1 MPLKRPA
8 AGGESCE
15 AGFFLRQLGSFI
27 PDSARH
33 ICVGSFSADNNV
45 IIKVLHKKRRT
56 KMKKKRFLSLLLTI
70 VMLVS
75 TLAMSGCGTQNQSAN
90 GNYDGELVYDHSMEL
105 QYAKLF
111 SVDYYKGGYKLIT
124 ITNRDEDTA
133 IVSKQSKLLLVPEG
147 MSTPSGIDSDTVV
160 LNAPVTNM
168 LVSSTPVTS
177 LMSASDCL
185 DSISQV
191 TYEKKSWY
199 IDAVKQAFDD
209 GKLTYVGDYKAP
221 DYETIIAG
229 APTLAIF
236 STMLTSVPDVAE
248 KLKELG
254 INYILDQSTY
264 EDHPLG
270 RVEWAKLYA
279 ALCDKEESATQMY
292 NAQAAYV
299 DTLSK
304 AENTG
309 KSVAVFYITS
319 KGKLYVRNAGDYLA
333 QMVNIAGG
341 NYVFSDL
348 NTDKTGTQE
357 MGIESFYEKAKDADY
372 VIYVWNL
379 GGKPSTLSD
388 FTGYNSVLSD
398 LKAVKDGNVWCTTPD
413 FFQIADTIGSMIN
426 DINLMLNADSNT
438 TELTYLKKLQ

>member
-33 ICVGSFSADNNV
+33 ICVCSFSADNNV

-426 DINLMLNADSNT
+426 DINLMLNADANT

>member
-1 MPLKRPA
+1 
-8 AGGESCE
+8 
-15 AGFFLRQLGSFI
+15 
-27 PDSARH
+27 
-33 ICVGSFSADNNV
+33 
-45 IIKVLHKKRRT
+45 
-56 KMKKKRFLSLLLTI
+56 MKKKRFLAL
-70 VMLVS
+70 MLVF
-75 TLAMSGCGTQNQSAN
+75 TLLAATFTMGGCGT
-90 GNYDGELVYDHSMEL
+90 GNTTSQTNSESSYDGQLVFDHAMEL

-111 SVDYYKGGYKLIT
+111 SVEYYKGGYKLLT

-133 IVSKQSKLLLVPEG
+133 IVAKQSKILLVPEG
-147 MSTPSGIDSDTVV
+147 MSTPSGLDADTLV
-160 LNAPVTNM
+160 LKTPVTNL

-177 LMSASDCL
+177 LMNASNCL
-185 DSISQV
+185 SNISQV
-191 TYEKKSWY
+191 TYDKDSWY
-199 IDAVKQAFDD
+199 IDGVKKAFDD

-229 APTLAIF
+229 APTLAIY
-236 STMLTSVPDVAE
+236 STMLTSKPDVAE
-248 KLKELG
+248 KFKELG

-264 EDHPLG
+264 EENPLG
-270 RVEWAKLYA
+270 RVEWAKFYA
-279 ALCDKEESATQMY
+279 ALCNEEDAATIMY

-304 AENTG
+304 AEKTG

-319 KGKLYVRNAGDYLA
+319 KGKLYVRNAGDYLT
-333 QMVNIAGG
+333 QMVNMAGG
-341 NYVFSDL
+341 EYIFSDL

-357 MGIESFYEKAKDADY
+357 MNIESFYEKAKDADY
-372 VIYVWNL
+372 VIYIWSL

-398 LKAVKDGNVWCTTPD
+398 MKAVKDGNVWCTTPD

-426 DINLMLNADSNT
+426 DINLMLNADANT